1 VQSGPTS
8 CVAPREDAHAAASRT
23 TADHPSQSQRPVHHH
38 ALRRP
43 SVCHIA
49 LVLKRCNLFLFFLAP
64 SIRLPALPMLRCWRF
79 PAARYKQLQ
88 RVTDHAWASFATGAE
103 RGESERAG
111 SVSVASENDD
121 DKRPRFAINKH
132 NKVKLIASL
141 HSKHDVQ
148 ERLQARSHMRVPEIA
163 VVGRTNSGKSSLI
176 NSLLA
181 KSGLAK
187 ASSRAGKTTSI
198 NLYLIN
204 DSLILADVPGY
215 GFEHENSTLSRK
227 WQRVWWPLCQS
238 YVSSTPTLRAALFLA
253 DVRGAPIED
262 DRRFVRALEEANVPA
277 LLILTKD
284 DRINDRVSPEDGTP
298 YAVHE
303 TRNYLT
309 SRVRKA
315 LQWPEA
321 RPHIHYSTELSP
333 PRIKL
338 RRWIDSLHRT
348 ADAQEAASLLDRAWA
363 QRGAQTGREGGL
375 GAGSGKGGKETAVGR
390 NASAGAEVGRA
401 DGAGGVAGARGS
413 GTEE

>member
-1 VQSGPTS
+1 
-8 CVAPREDAHAAASRT
+8 
-23 TADHPSQSQRPVHHH
+23 
-38 ALRRP
+38 L
-43 SVCHIA
+43 
-49 LVLKRCNLFLFFLAP
+49 
-64 SIRLPALPMLRCWRF
+64 
-79 PAARYKQLQ
+79 ARYKQLH
-88 RVTDHAWASFATGAE
+88 RVTDHACASFATGAE

-111 SVSVASENDD
+111 IVSVATENDD

-141 HSKHDVQ
+141 HSKHNVQ

-238 YVSSTPTLRAALFLA
+238 YISSTPTLRAALFLA

-284 DRINDRVSPEDGTP
+284 DRINAREDGTP
-298 YAVHE
+298 HAVHE

-348 ADAQEAASLLDRAWA
+348 ADAQEAASLIDRAWA
-363 QRGAQTGREGGL
+363 QRVCEQTGE
-375 GAGSGKGGKETAVGR
+375 AQ
-390 NASAGAEVGRA
+390 
-401 DGAGGVAGARGS
+401 
-413 GTEE
+413 